1 MLVHSMRLRPNIKS
15 VLGERP
21 MFTGMR
27 PLVTIIFIVTA
38 QQTRY
43 AEPMSIYCWPRVG
56 DDGPTLNQHWFSMS
70 CLLYDHNMLIIIHKV
85 I

>member
-1 MLVHSMRLRPNIKS
+1 MRLRPNIKS

-38 QQTRY
+38 QQTRD
-43 AEPMSIYCWPRVG
+43 AEPMLIECWFRLNQ
-56 DDGPTLNQHWFSMS
+56 TLNQLWFSVS
-70 CLLYDHNMLIIIHKV
+70 CLLYDHNMLLTIHKV